1 MIKWFRQC
9 WLFVVGVHKCPT
21 LIHASV
27 WNAEIN
33 VLVCGLFEVWHYK
46 TETTVHETVP
56 FEEWTP
62 GLLHVVFVSLWG
74 GGGGGLWVEPTM
86 NCGNPWRVAAEPIK
100 EKSILFFWNSP
111 RPQTC
116 INRFCLIIAQPYHS
130 NYVFKSK
137 LSTNWTMFECCLNR
151 VRCKCLNKLAAGT
164 SRPIKASHLT
174 RRQN

>member
-1 MIKWFRQC
+1 MLAVCSGCPQVSHSDTCVCLKCWNKCVGLWFVRGMTLQNWNYSTRDSAFWGMNS
-9 WLFVVGVHKCPT
+9 WLAACC
-21 LIHASV
+21 
-27 WNAEIN
+27 
-33 VLVCGLFEVWHYK
+33 VCF
-46 TETTVHETVP
+46 
-56 FEEWTP
+56 
-62 GLLHVVFVSLWG
+62 SL